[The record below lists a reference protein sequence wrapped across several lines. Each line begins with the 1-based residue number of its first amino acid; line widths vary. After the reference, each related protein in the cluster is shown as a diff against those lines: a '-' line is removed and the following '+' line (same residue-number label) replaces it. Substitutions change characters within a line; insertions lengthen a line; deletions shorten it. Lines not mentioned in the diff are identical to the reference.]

1 MHFTWHEVSHAM
13 WNDFAQPESPAVLS
27 DLENFL
33 VNQVVYEEM
42 GAYCDWP
49 GALLSLTWLRV
60 KAKSGSLEVFLVP
73 RSLSIL
79 RGSREQTAH
88 AWYMGISVLL
98 LKAEG
103 DGRATALPSLRKSMT
118 VGREDI
124 KCNKLSPVKDGTLIY
139 QWFLFWLKTQYPSL
153 CVLSQSSPLY
163 VYEFYPRTFY
173 MSCLWVLFQFH
184 SSALSVYEFS
194 VVGFNQPQMKT
205 TEWKKKKLHLY
216 WTFAGIEN
224 GLCFLNNTAA

>member
-13 WNDFAQPESPAVLS
+13 WNGFAQPESPAVLS

-73 RSLSIL
+73 RSFSIL

-88 AWYMGISVLL
+88 AWYISISVLL

-103 DGRATALPSLRKSMT
+103 DGRAAAVPSLRKSMT
-118 VGREDI
+118 VGRANI

-153 CVLSQSSPLY
+153 WVLSQSSPLY
-163 VYEFYPRTFY
+163 VYEFYPR
-173 MSCLWVLFQFH
+173 H
-184 SSALSVYEFS
+184 STCQVYEFYS
-194 VVGFNQPQMKT
+194 SSIPAHSLSMSSLWLDSTNHR
-205 TEWKKKKLHLY
+205 WKLLNERKKLHLF